1 MALIT
6 AMTSLDQ
13 KDYPHIS
20 IIILT
25 YNGAGLI
32 LPLLESL
39 SEQTYPLDLVELV
52 VIDNASTD
60 NTLKLIQDNHE
71 SVKIVPL
78 IENVGFAAGNN
89 QGYLHARHDLLV
101 FLNQDIICHPDFL
114 KVLVCKMQQDQSL
127 AACNPN
133 IIPATP
139 SSLSAPDRGL
149 PDHSLHLC
157 DLSPYGYGC
166 NRIIPEK
173 HFFYTKLLSGCAFII
188 RRAAIKDLGYLYDD
202 QLWMYAED
210 TDLSL
215 RIHRSGLKI
224 GALRAAVIYHLHSRN
239 EALKKN
245 SLSLAARAIMNRVYI
260 FFKNMETPEFF
271 LFFPFLLLGGN
282 FKIFEFSMPTIKK
295 IIYFIPFSLFSMA
308 CMLSAGFRLNRFAAR
323 RRQVL
328 RSHFTGRF
336 SILKLV
342 LKL

>member
-1 MALIT
+1 
-6 AMTSLDQ
+6 MTSLEQ

-39 SEQTYPLDLVELV
+39 SEQTYPLNLVEIV

-60 NTLKLIQDNHE
+60 NTLKLIQDNYK

-78 IENVGFAAGNN
+78 QKNIGFAAGNN
-89 QGYLHARHDLLV
+89 QGYLQARHDLLV
-101 FLNQDIICHPDFL
+101 FLNQDTICHPDFL
-114 KVLVCKMQQDQSL
+114 KALVCKMLEDKSL

-133 IIPATP
+133 IIPAKP
-139 SSLSAPDRGL
+139 SRSAVAERKL
-149 PDHSLHLC
+149 QIHSLHLC
-157 DLSPYGYGC
+157 DLSPYGFGC
-166 NRIIPEK
+166 NRIIPER

-188 RRAAIKDLGYLYDD
+188 RRAVVKNLGYLYDD

-224 GALRAAVIYHLHSRN
+224 GAVRDAIIYHLHDRN
-239 EALKKN
+239 EAIEKSRLV
-245 SLSLAARAIMNRVYI
+245 LAAKAIMNRVYI

-282 FKIFEFSMPTIKK
+282 FKIFEFSMPSIKK
-295 IIYFIPFSLFSMA
+295 IIFFIPFSLFSMV
-308 CMLSAGFRLNRFAAR
+308 CMLGAGLRLNRFAAK
-323 RRQVL
+323 RRQLL
-328 RSHFTGRF
+328 RNNHTGKF

>member
-1 MALIT
+1 MTALQ
-6 AMTSLDQ
+6 Q

-39 SEQTYPLDLVELV
+39 SEQTYPLNLVEIV

-60 NTLKLIQDNHE
+60 NTLKLIQDNYK

-78 IENVGFAAGNN
+78 EENIGFAAGNN

-101 FLNQDIICHPDFL
+101 FLNQDTICHPDFL
-114 KVLVCKMQQDQSL
+114 KALVCKMLEDKSL

-133 IIPATP
+133 IIPVKP
-139 SSLSAPDRGL
+139 SHTDVTEYKLKI
-149 PDHSLHLC
+149 HSLHLC

-166 NRIIPEK
+166 NRIISEK
-173 HFFYTKLLSGCAFII
+173 KFFYTKLLSGCAFII
-188 RRAAIKDLGYLYDD
+188 RRAVIKNLGYLYDD
-202 QLWMYAED
+202 QLWMYVED

-215 RIHRSGLKI
+215 RIHRSGLKL
-224 GALRAAVIYHLHSRN
+224 GVLRDAIIYHLHGRSQAIKRS
-239 EALKKN
+239 

-260 FFKNMETPEFF
+260 FFKNMETLEFL
-271 LFFPFLLLGGN
+271 LFYPFLLLGGN
-282 FKIFEFSMPTIKK
+282 FKIFEFSMPLIKK
-295 IIYFIPFSLFSMA
+295 IVYFIPFSLFSMA
-308 CMLSAGFRLNRFAAR
+308 CMLSASFRLKQFTSKRRQLLNRF
-323 RRQVL
+323 QKD
-328 RSHFTGRF
+328 F

-342 LKL
+342 LKI